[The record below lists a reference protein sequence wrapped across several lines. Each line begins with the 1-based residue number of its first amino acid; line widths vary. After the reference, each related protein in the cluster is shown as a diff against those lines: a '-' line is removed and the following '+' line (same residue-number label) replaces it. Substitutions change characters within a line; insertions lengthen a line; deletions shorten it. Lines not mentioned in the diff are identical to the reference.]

1 MHFKRNV
8 VALESRLRNCR
19 NVVTIGVRTNF
30 SDYSPEDRERI
41 RAAETVYYPTTFYA
55 DLFNAA
61 GKNTFPSYH
70 TYKCV
75 QDKIKQ
81 TALFDLLGIPHPRT
95 RVFYG
100 KSRQAGIRDL
110 FSFPFIAKIARG
122 SAMGRGVFLV
132 REAADLE
139 AYCARAAVAY
149 IQEYLPIDRDMRI
162 VVIGQGI
169 AHAYWRIAPD
179 GDFRSNLS
187 VGGRV
192 SLEAVPEEA
201 LQLALHTARSCGW
214 NDVGI
219 DICRHDGSFYVLEAN
234 MKYGLQ
240 GFREAGIDYVHLM
253 ETMIERHDI

>member
-1 MHFKRNV
+1 MNLKRNV
-8 VALESRLRNCR
+8 VALEGRLRQCR
-19 NVVTIGVRTNF
+19 NVVTIGVHTNF
-30 SDYSPEDRERI
+30 ADYGPAERELI
-41 RAAETVYYPTTFYA
+41 RTADTVYYPTTFYA

-81 TALFDLLGIPHPRT
+81 TALFELLGIPHPRT

-100 KSRQAGIRDL
+100 KRQKQGIRD
-110 FSFPFIAKIARG
+110 FFQFPFIAKIARG
-122 SAMGRGVFLV
+122 SSMGRGVFLV
-132 REAADLE
+132 RGEADLE
-139 AYCARAAVAY
+139 AYCARAAAAY
-149 IQEYLPIDRDMRI
+149 IQEYLPIDRDMRV

-169 AHAYWRIAPD
+169 AHAYWRIAPE
-179 GDFRSNLS
+179 GEFRSNLA

-192 SLEAVPEEA
+192 SLDPVPEGA
-201 LQLALHTARSCGW
+201 LRLALNTARSCGW

-234 MKYGLQ
+234 MKYGLE

-253 ETMIERHDI
+253 ETMIERHEI